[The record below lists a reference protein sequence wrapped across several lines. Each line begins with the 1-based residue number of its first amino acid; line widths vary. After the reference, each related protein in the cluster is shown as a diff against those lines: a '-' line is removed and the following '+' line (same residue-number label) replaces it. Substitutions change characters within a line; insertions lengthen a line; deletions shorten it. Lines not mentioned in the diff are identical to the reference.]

1 VAANLLKA
9 GLPVL
14 VFDRNPAA
22 VDKLVKLGAKAVGSP
37 QEMGETP
44 GKPAAAAA
52 AAGQYMLWRSNDSSS
67 MAGAVRAGLML
78 QFAPVSQTGSSTCC
92 TKELPVI
99 VCMMATAQAAGA
111 AAAAV

>member
-44 GKPAAAAA
+44 GK
-52 AAGQYMLWRSNDSSS
+52 G
-67 MAGAVRAGLML
+67 GG
-78 QFAPVSQTGSSTCC
+78 C
-92 TKELPVI
+92 
-99 VCMMATAQAAGA
+99 ATAH
-111 AAAAV
+111 V